1 VDRDHLV
8 RRCTEEA
15 VAFME
20 RNRDRPFFL
29 YLPHTMPGSTPHPFS
44 SPAFRGRSANGA
56 YGDAVE
62 ELDWSTGQILAALQR
77 LDVERKTLVIW
88 TSDNGAV
95 ARQPPQGSNA
105 PYRGAAYN
113 TSEAATRMPCVM
125 RWPGRMPAGAVQ
137 DELCTT
143 MDLLPTL
150 ARLAG
155 AELPA
160 AALDGHDI
168 RPLIFGEPGAR
179 SPWDEV
185 GFGYYL
191 MEQLQAV
198 RAGPWK
204 LYLPLDAK
212 LETIGRKIARAKEEL
227 YDVRHDVGET
237 REVSADHPDVVARLT
252 AMAERLRRDMGD
264 SNRSA
269 PGQRPAG
276 LVANPRPLV
285 PVP

>member
-1 VDRDHLV
+1 
-8 RRCTEEA
+8 
-15 VAFME
+15 M
-20 RNRDRPFFL
+20 
-29 YLPHTMPGSTPHPFS
+29 
-44 SPAFRGRSANGA
+44 
-56 YGDAVE
+56 
-62 ELDWSTGQILAALQR
+62 
-77 LDVERKTLVIW
+77 
-88 TSDNGAV
+88 
-95 ARQPPQGSNA
+95 
-105 PYRGAAYN
+105 
-113 TSEAATRMPCVM
+113 RMPCVM
-125 RWPGRMPAGAVQ
+125 RWPGRVPAGAVQ

-155 AELPA
+155 AELPPVT
-160 AALDGHDI
+160 LDGHDI
-168 RPLIFGEPGAR
+168 RPLILGEPDAK

-204 LYLPLDAK
+204 LYLPLDK
-212 LETIGRKIARAKEEL
+212 KFETIGRKTVSSKPEL

-252 AMAERLRRDMGD
+252 TLAERLRRDVGD
-264 SNRSA
+264 NEQTV

-276 LVANPRPLV
+276 TVADPRPLV
-285 PVP
+285 PAR